1 MQAFSRGEFK
11 VLLKVYERW
20 TNSYQLESKFS
31 GNVGSNELLQ
41 LGLLQLADHQFNGAF
56 FVTKIH
62 ALERFQYSKFWKKKI
77 IGNSLILKF
86 SKSLKFLEIK
96 ISLKI

>member
-1 MQAFSRGEFK
+1 MKDGLTAISWRVNF
-11 VLLKVYERW
+11 
-20 TNSYQLESKFS
+20 LET
-31 GNVGSNELLQ
+31 GSNELLQ

-56 FVTKIH
+56 FVNKIH